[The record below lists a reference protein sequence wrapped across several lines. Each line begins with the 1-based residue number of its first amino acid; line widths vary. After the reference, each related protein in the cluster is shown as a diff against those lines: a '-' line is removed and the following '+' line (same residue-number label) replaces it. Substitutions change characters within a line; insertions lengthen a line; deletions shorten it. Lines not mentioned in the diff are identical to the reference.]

1 MKTKLIF
8 TINGCI
14 HLLIGTF
21 LWVQA
26 VIVGKA
32 GIIAEQ
38 LEKKAPGQELT
49 NGIYLVL
56 ASTVDTVGAFNIGIG
71 LMLVS
76 ISNLV
81 DLESVRKVLRGH
93 TFLCACGLLLSA
105 LFNTIYLEGG
115 PPLLVFILLIIAVN
129 LAAYG
134 FRKGTI

>member
-1 MKTKLIF
+1 MGRQGF
-8 TINGCI
+8 S
-14 HLLIGTF
+14 
-21 LWVQA
+21 
-26 VIVGKA
+26 
-32 GIIAEQ
+32 EQ
-38 LEKKAPGQELT
+38 LKKKAPGQELT
-49 NGIYLVL
+49 DGIYLVL

-105 LFNTIYLEGG
+105 LFNTFFLKGG
-115 PPLLVFILLIIAVN
+115 PPLPVFILLIIAVN

-134 FRKGTI
+134 SRKRTI

>member
-26 VIVGKA
+26 VIVG
-32 GIIAEQ
+32 
-38 LEKKAPGQELT
+38 
-49 NGIYLVL
+49 
-56 ASTVDTVGAFNIGIG
+56 AFNIGIR

-76 ISNLV
+76 IRNLV
-81 DLESVRKVLRGH
+81 DLESARKVLRGH
-93 TFLCACGLLLSA
+93 TLLCACGLLLSA
-105 LFNTIYLEGG
+105 LFNTIFLEGG
-115 PPLLVFILLIIAVN
+115 PPLPVFILLILAVN

-134 FRKGTI
+134 SKKGTI

>member
-8 TINGCI
+8 TINGFI
-14 HLLIGTF
+14 HLFIGGF

-32 GIIAEQ
+32 GILANQ

-49 NGIYLVL
+49 DGIYLVL

-71 LMLVS
+71 LMLLSVRN
-76 ISNLV
+76 II
-81 DLESVRKVLRGH
+81 DLNSVRKVLRGQM
-93 TFLCACGLLLSA
+93 LLVSSALILSA
-105 LFNTIYLEGG
+105 LYNQLFLGGG
-115 PPLLVFILLIIAVN
+115 PPIPVFVLLIISVN

-134 FRKGTI
+134 SRKGTI